1 MNQVISPLDRWGQLW
16 SRPNGSAEWPRR
28 VMEARE
34 SSEGPLQLW
43 WHMPRA
49 PSGGVVGHDLAA
61 PPPGRGDHTWPTLGS
76 THTPLVFPRACW
88 HGSAAVVGSSA
99 LTHLSVC
106 PPIIHC
112 PVHPP
117 ESLWTAW
124 SSGKG
129 RPAQRAA
136 LAARPCV
143 GCGYPWSSPGLP
155 EPRLTVPGPVPR
167 TQGQPLPAG
176 HSQPSTGGRTGHPPV
191 HCQRDT
197 RGHGNRRAL
206 RPLGGPGVGGRRK
219 DFWRMLGASQLG
231 GEGAS
236 GLLRTLASRGRR
248 GPAAVRARGGGWGGG
263 RPRLPHTRWLACTHP
278 VPAVW
283 ARGPQHQGPRPGL
296 VCPGCPEDW
305 GSPEHRPCSHQRE
318 CWVEG
323 GLSEQNS
330 GLCCLST
337 AVSCCGGRMEG
348 WLCQAGRGA
357 GSVGSLSPRE
367 PGACCWW
374 EEQ

>member
-1 MNQVISPLDRWGQLW
+1 MDSVEQWKGAASLEGGACCPTLRGLWVPLVIPRLARAPPHCARPCAEDPGTAPACWALTAQYRGTDRPPPSSL
-16 SRPNGSAEWPRR
+16 
-28 VMEARE
+28 
-34 SSEGPLQLW
+34 SEG
-43 WHMPRA
+43 H
-49 PSGGVVGHDLAA
+49 SGSWEPKGPASAGWTRRGGASEGFLENARCQPAWRRGSIGVASHVGQ
-61 PPPGRGDHTWPTLGS
+61 
-76 THTPLVFPRACW
+76 
-88 HGSAAVVGSSA
+88 
-99 LTHLSVC
+99 
-106 PPIIHC
+106 
-112 PVHPP
+112 
-117 ESLWTAW
+117 
-124 SSGKG
+124 
-129 RPAQRAA
+129 QRAA
-136 LAARPCV
+136 SSR
-143 GCGYPWSSPGLP
+143 GC
-155 EPRLTVPGPVPR
+155 
-167 TQGQPLPAG
+167 A
-176 HSQPSTGGRTGHPPV
+176 
-191 HCQRDT
+191 
-197 RGHGNRRAL
+197 
-206 RPLGGPGVGGRRK
+206 GVGRR
-219 DFWRMLGASQLG
+219 W
-231 GEGAS
+231 
-236 GLLRTLASRGRR
+236 
-248 GPAAVRARGGGWGGG
+248 GG

-348 WLCQAGRGA
+348 WLCQVGRGA